1 MEKMSMTRFSAA
13 MGFGWLLCMGLYGL
27 ASVAWADR
35 AVGVHTPLQGG
46 AFRIAQAGSMPVVPP
61 EPDEVGRGAG
71 SGATTPESRGR
82 EIARLKSLVGEI
94 SRLRSRIKTETKR
107 IEQTKEKDLAR
118 VEEVHRTGLA
128 AIKPKDMFE
137 TTREYRERQAREK
150 EALEQTRKRDVGE
163 VNRKSV
169 GALNSK
175 VKPLEQ
181 RLGELLGETVIVTVD
196 AVEIEGYDAD
206 VEVFHGRVE
215 LESISSAVGI
225 GEEEKF
231 SLLMARREARTFW
244 ENRERLVG
252 RVRLSLDPRTLE
264 VKISRFWLD
273 DPGSGSGRWE
283 IPLIGTGFRDCV
295 ECPEM
300 VVIPAGGSMMGSPA
314 GEEGGAID
322 ERPMHRVT
330 IVAPFA
336 VGKYEVTF
344 EEWEACVAGG
354 GCGGYRP
361 YDGGWGRGRRPVMNV
376 SWEDAKGYVEWL
388 SRKTGKEYR
397 LLSEAEW
404 EYAARAGTTVPF
416 HSGATISTDQANY
429 DGDYSYGSG
438 RKGVYRKWTIQVG
451 SFPANR
457 FGLHDMHGNVR
468 EWVEDCWHP
477 NYDGAP
483 TDGSA
488 WTSGGHCNRRVSRG
502 GSWEDSPTLLRSAY
516 RFSTEAGTRND
527 AYGFRVARTLAR

>member
-13 MGFGWLLCMGLYGL
+13 MGFGWLLCMALYGL

-61 EPDEVGRGAG
+61 EPDGVGGGAG
-71 SGATTPESRGR
+71 SGETTPESRGR

-94 SRLRSRIKTETKR
+94 SRLRSSIETETKR

-118 VEEVHRTGLA
+118 VEEVHRAGLA

-137 TTREYRERQAREK
+137 TTPEYRERQTSEK
-150 EALEQTRKRDVGE
+150 EALEQTRKRDVEE
-163 VNRKSV
+163 VHRKSV

-225 GEEEKF
+225 GKEEKF
-231 SLLMARREARTFW
+231 SLPMARREARTFW
-244 ENRERLVG
+244 KNRERLVG

-273 DPGSGSGRWE
+273 DPGSESGRWE
-283 IPLIGTGFRDCV
+283 IILIGTGFRDCV

-300 VVIPAGGSMMGSPA
+300 VVIPAGGFMMGSPA
-314 GEEGGAID
+314 GEEGGGVD
-322 ERPMHRVT
+322 ERPVHRVT
-330 IVAPFA
+330 IAAPFA
-336 VGKYEVTF
+336 AGKYEVTF
-344 EEWEACVAGG
+344 EEWEACVAGAVVVG
-354 GCGGYRP
+354 P
-361 YDGGWGRGRRPVMNV
+361 GRLM
-376 SWEDAKGYVEWL
+376 
-388 SRKTGKEYR
+388 
-397 LLSEAEW
+397 
-404 EYAARAGTTVPF
+404 
-416 HSGATISTDQANY
+416 
-429 DGDYSYGSG
+429 
-438 RKGVYRKWTIQVG
+438 
-451 SFPANR
+451 
-457 FGLHDMHGNVR
+457 
-468 EWVEDCWHP
+468 
-477 NYDGAP
+477 
-483 TDGSA
+483 
-488 WTSGGHCNRRVSRG
+488 
-502 GSWEDSPTLLRSAY
+502 
-516 RFSTEAGTRND
+516 EAGVV
-527 AYGFRVARTLAR
+527 GVVQ